1 MFASRSL
8 QVQDIRSLDREGCG
22 HAQQRMPDSVVRH
35 VVQTYA
41 YYVDFCVG
49 RKGAVRLATGA
60 DNLGTPVLQVV
71 VKHGQ
76 RHLGLASAGT
86 EDQRLKYL
94 RRAGTRSLLS
104 TLSLSPR
111 SEFTA
116 TNTSRRKLPG
126 LTSEKLA
133 LIEPEATSRSSIRRT
148 PRLSETPPSTRW
160 I

>member
-1 MFASRSL
+1 
-8 QVQDIRSLDREGCG
+8 
-22 HAQQRMPDSVVRH
+22 MPDLVVRH

-94 RRAGTRSLLS
+94 RRAGNSVATVHSLAQS
-104 TLSLSPR
+104 SFGVHRHQHESAQA
-111 SEFTA
+111 S
-116 TNTSRRKLPG
+116 G
-126 LTSEKLA
+126 LDLREIGA
-133 LIEPEATSRSSIRRT
+133 H
-148 PRLSETPPSTRW
+148 
-160 I
+160 